1 MSLFAMFKSA
11 GPTGFGYG
19 STAEQVTEGLSLAG
33 QTILVTGCNS
43 GIGQEACRVL
53 ALRGA
58 LVLGT
63 ARTKEKAAAACAT
76 FPGKA
81 IGYSCELSDPSS
93 VRGCVAAVKADG
105 HRLDAIICNAGIM
118 MLPKLEKSH
127 GYELQFFTNY
137 IGHFMLVTGLLEQ
150 LKDEGRVVMLSSE
163 GHRSAPV
170 GAIEFDNLSGDK
182 RYKPLTAYGQSKIA
196 DLLFAKELERR
207 FAGTKKTA
215 YAVHPGVVD
224 TNLARNMGPVLSRVL
239 GAIGRLFL
247 KSVGEGAATE
257 VFAAVSPKAVS
268 LAGNYLADSN
278 VMKPR
283 SPGYAPFPSSREHLL
298 RWIREYS
305 CQHAGPGKSGPG
317 SRTFSDSPQPPQARW
332 CNFRRSQQKCAPG
345 SRVPTDAPRFPGR
358 RQRLPPRAARA
369 DSFYRDAIAAPEDRR
384 NRRPPDLPREA
395 FPESP
400 RPGRPG
406 GPSLVQGRTTL
417 D

>member
-33 QTILVTGCNS
+33 RTIVVTGCNS

-81 IGYSCELSDPSS
+81 IGYACELSDPAS

-127 GYELQFFTNY
+127 GYELQFFTNH

-163 GHRSAPV
+163 AHRRAPV
-170 GAIEFDNLSGDK
+170 GGIEFDNLSGDK
-182 RYKPLTAYGQSKIA
+182 GYQPLTAYGQSKIA
-196 DLLFAKELERR
+196 NLLFAKELQRR
-207 FAGTKKTA
+207 FAGTK
-215 YAVHPGVVD
+215 
-224 TNLARNMGPVLSRVL
+224 LADAG
-239 GAIGRLFL
+239 
-247 KSVGEGAATE
+247 GEPSGGFASDLL
-257 VFAAVSPKAVS
+257 AAVEERS
-268 LAGNYLADSN
+268 L
-278 VMKPR
+278 
-283 SPGYAPFPSSREHLL
+283 
-298 RWIREYS
+298 W
-305 CQHAGPGKSGPG
+305 
-317 SRTFSDSPQPPQARW
+317 AR
-332 CNFRRSQQKCAPG
+332 FG
-345 SRVPTDAPRFPGR
+345 
-358 RQRLPPRAARA
+358 L
-369 DSFYRDAIAAPEDRR
+369 
-384 NRRPPDLPREA
+384 
-395 FPESP
+395 
-400 RPGRPG
+400 
-406 GPSLVQGRTTL
+406 
-417 D
+417 

>member
-1 MSLFAMFKSA
+1 MFKSA

-19 STAEQVTEGLSLAG
+19 STAEPVTEGISLAG

-76 FPGKA
+76 LPGKA
-81 IGYSCELSDPSS
+81 VGYSCELSDPSS

-137 IGHFMLVTGLLEQ
+137 IGHFMLVTGLLDQ

-182 RYKPLTAYGQSKIA
+182 GYKPLAAYGQSKIA
-196 DLLFAKELERR
+196 DLLFAKELQRR

-215 YAVHPGVVD
+215 CAVHPGVVD
-224 TNLARNMGPVLSRVL
+224 TSLRNMGPVPSRVL
-239 GAIGRLFL
+239 AAIGLLFL

-257 VFAAVSPKAVS
+257 VFAAVSPKAVH

-278 VMKPR
+278 VMKPCADAEDAALATR
-283 SPGYAPFPSSREHLL
+283 LWAESEK
-298 RWIREYS
+298 IV
-305 CQHAGPGKSGPG
+305 
-317 SRTFSDSPQPPQARW
+317 QA
-332 CNFRRSQQKCAPG
+332 
-345 SRVPTDAPRFPGR
+345 
-358 RQRLPPRAARA
+358 L
-369 DSFYRDAIAAPEDRR
+369 
-384 NRRPPDLPREA
+384 
-395 FPESP
+395 
-400 RPGRPG
+400 
-406 GPSLVQGRTTL
+406 
-417 D
+417 

>member
-1 MSLFAMFKSA
+1 MSFLAMFKSA

-63 ARTKEKAAAACAT
+63 ARTKEKAESACSM

-81 IGYSCELSDPSS
+81 LGYSCELSDPSS
-93 VRGCVAAVKADG
+93 VRGCVAAVAADG
-105 HRLDAIICNAGIM
+105 HRLDAISCNAGVM

-137 IGHFMLVTGLLEQ
+137 IGHFILVTGLLDQ
-150 LKDEGRVVMLSSE
+150 IKDEGRVVMLSSE

-170 GAIEFDNLSGDK
+170 EAIEFENLSGDK
-182 RYKPLTAYGQSKIA
+182 GYKPLRAYGQSKMA
-196 DLLFAKELERR
+196 DLLFAKELQRR
-207 FAGTKKTA
+207 FAGTRKTA

-239 GAIGRLFL
+239 ALIGRLFL
-247 KSVGEGAATE
+247 KSTGEGAATE
-257 VFAAVSPKAVS
+257 VFAAVSPKAVP
-268 LAGNYLADSN
+268 LAGDYLADSN

-283 SPGYAPFPSSREHLL
+283 A
-298 RWIREYS
+298 
-305 CQHAGPGKSGPG
+305 
-317 SRTFSDSPQPPQARW
+317 
-332 CNFRRSQQKCAPG
+332 
-345 SRVPTDAPRFPGR
+345 DAEDAA
-358 RQRLPPRAARA
+358 LAARLW
-369 DSFYRDAIAAPEDRR
+369 S
-384 NRRPPDLPREA
+384 
-395 FPESP
+395 ESVKI
-400 RPGRPG
+400 
-406 GPSLVQGRTTL
+406 VQAL
-417 D
+417 

>member
-11 GPTGFGYG
+11 GPTGFGHG
-19 STAEQVTEGLSLAG
+19 STAEKVTEGLSLAG

-53 ALRGA
+53 ALRNA

-76 FPGKA
+76 IPGKA

-93 VRGCVAAVKADG
+93 VRGCVTAVKVDG

-118 MLPKLEKSH
+118 MLPKLQKSH
-127 GYELQFFTNY
+127 GYELQFFTNH
-137 IGHFMLVTGLLEQ
+137 IGHFMLVTALLEQ

-170 GAIEFDNLSGDK
+170 VGIEFDNLSGDK
-182 RYKPLTAYGQSKIA
+182 GYKPLPAYGQSKIA
-196 DLLFAKELERR
+196 NLLFAKELQRR

-224 TNLARNMGPVLSRVL
+224 TNLARNLGPVLSRVL
-239 GAIGRLFL
+239 AAIGPLFL
-247 KSVGEGAATE
+247 KSVAEGAATE
-257 VFAAVSPKAVS
+257 VFAEVSPKAVP

-283 SPGYAPFPSSREHLL
+283 ADAEDTALASRLWAESEK
-298 RWIREYS
+298 IV
-305 CQHAGPGKSGPG
+305 
-317 SRTFSDSPQPPQARW
+317 QA
-332 CNFRRSQQKCAPG
+332 
-345 SRVPTDAPRFPGR
+345 
-358 RQRLPPRAARA
+358 L
-369 DSFYRDAIAAPEDRR
+369 
-384 NRRPPDLPREA
+384 
-395 FPESP
+395 
-400 RPGRPG
+400 
-406 GPSLVQGRTTL
+406 
-417 D
+417 